1 MADFEARCR
10 RRAGSA
16 LRAIPL
22 DLAALIYTSGS
33 TGRPKGVMMTHQSMV
48 FAAGSVAEYL
58 RLGSEDRILAMLPLA
73 FDYGLYQLLM
83 SVRMVAT
90 LLLERSFVY
99 PAGVLKR
106 LEEEQATVFPECRP
120 STRRSCPC
128 TNGAH
133 SSSQRPAAA
142 NAAALPP
149 SFHDFLHEIFPNA
162 LIFRMYGLTECN
174 G

>member
-1 MADFEARCR
+1 
-10 RRAGSA
+10 
-16 LRAIPL
+16 
-22 DLAALIYTSGS
+22 
-33 TGRPKGVMMTHQSMV
+33 MMTHQSL
-48 FAAGSVAEYL
+48 AAGSVAEYL

-99 PAGVLKR
+99 PAQVLKR

-133 SSSQRPAAA
+133 SSFPASGA
-142 NAAALPP
+142 
-149 SFHDFLHEIFPNA
+149 
-162 LIFRMYGLTECN
+162 
-174 G
+174 